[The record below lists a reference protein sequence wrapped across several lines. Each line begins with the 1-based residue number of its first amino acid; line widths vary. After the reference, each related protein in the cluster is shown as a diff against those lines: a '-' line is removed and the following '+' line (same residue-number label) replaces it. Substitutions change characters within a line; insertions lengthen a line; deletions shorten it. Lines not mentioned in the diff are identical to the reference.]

1 MWGSEWT
8 SASGGQ
14 VEGITF
20 VRVSSLKFH
29 LKQMGKLRPGGVD
42 LSPSLTEALFR
53 ASLTARPFSAHRGAC
68 PGRARSPPA
77 PHPSSRIRSTWRL
90 IPKLG
95 LPRAVLKCC
104 WTALRSFTQGALV
117 EHLQGWADQ
126 SGERKRNRTRLE
138 VSEVAASRLGVKGVQ
153 EVSEGAIPPASSS
166 RQALRSLPHSK
177 VPRNWGL
184 SSKIFPTCRRLYK
197 IDSCGR
203 RRWG

>member
-1 MWGSEWT
+1 MMWGSEWT

-104 WTALRSFTQGALV
+104 
-117 EHLQGWADQ
+117 
-126 SGERKRNRTRLE
+126 
-138 VSEVAASRLGVKGVQ
+138 
-153 EVSEGAIPPASSS
+153 
-166 RQALRSLPHSK
+166 
-177 VPRNWGL
+177 
-184 SSKIFPTCRRLYK
+184 
-197 IDSCGR
+197 
-203 RRWG
+203 

>member
-104 WTALRSFTQGALV
+104 WTALRSFTQGALWSISRDGLTRAGRGN
-117 EHLQGWADQ
+117 ETGRGWRSVRWQ
-126 SGERKRNRTRLE
+126 PHGWELKGYRKF
-138 VSEVAASRLGVKGVQ
+138 
-153 EVSEGAIPPASSS
+153 P
-166 RQALRSLPHSK
+166 K
-177 VPRNWGL
+177 VPSLQPQVRDRHSGASLIQKFQETEVWVPRFSQPAAG
-184 SSKIFPTCRRLYK
+184 STK
-197 IDSCGR
+197 
-203 RRWG
+203 